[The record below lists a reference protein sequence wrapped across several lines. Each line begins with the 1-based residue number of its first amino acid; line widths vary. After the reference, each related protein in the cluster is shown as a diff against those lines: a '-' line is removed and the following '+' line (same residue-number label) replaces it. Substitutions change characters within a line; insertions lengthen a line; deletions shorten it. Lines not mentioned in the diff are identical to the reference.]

1 MTSLLTVSR
10 LAVSY
15 GAVRAVRDVSLE
27 VEQGALVT
35 ILGANGAGKTSILK
49 AIMGLQRPASG
60 EVVFDGQVVS
70 GRKPYEIFDL
80 GIATVPE
87 NRQVWATMTVEEN
100 LRMGWF
106 KGIGDR
112 QLKVRLAESYD
123 RFPLLSE
130 RRRQLAG
137 QLSGGE
143 QQILAFARARMSHPR
158 LILMDEPSLGL
169 APKTIQSVF
178 EMVADAC
185 SEGLT
190 ILMAE
195 QNALMA
201 LRISSGVYVLE
212 HGEVVTSGAPETI
225 AQDESLQR
233 AYLGG

>member
-1 MTSLLTVSR
+1 MSALLGVSG
-10 LAVSY
+10 LSVTY

-27 VEQGALVT
+27 VPHGALVT

-49 AIMGLQRPASG
+49 SVIGLQRPASG
-60 EVVFDGQVVS
+60 EITFDGEVIS
-70 GRKPYEIFDL
+70 GRKPHDVFDL

-87 NRQVWATMTVEEN
+87 NRQVWATLTVEEN

-106 KGIGDR
+106 KGIGNR
-112 QLKVRLAESYD
+112 MLKERLAETYD
-123 RFPLLSE
+123 RFGILSE

-178 EMVADAC
+178 EMAAQAC
-185 SEGLT
+185 REGLS

-195 QNALMA
+195 QNARSA
-201 LRISSGVYVLE
+201 LRISSGVFVLE
-212 HGEVVTSGAPETI
+212 HGEVVASGAPSDI
-225 AQDESLQR
+225 AQDENLQR